1 MKRDSYMAAFK
12 VAALVIAAGALC
24 LLLLPS
30 YWIFLLTAVF
40 IIGMSLQSLGL
51 VVGRAG
57 MISLCQM
64 SFAGVGAWTVGYLN
78 LIGFPGGFFV
88 WLLIGGL
95 AALPFGLAIGLP
107 ALRLRGINLA
117 IVTLG
122 FAVAFGVVLGTIT
135 YPGQTSFKMVARPAG
150 FDSDQGYFI
159 LVLAIYGIVAI
170 TLEFVSRSRLG
181 ASWLA
186 VSHSERAAASLGVS
200 VPWAKLSAFA
210 ISAFIAGVSGGLL
223 AGYMGT
229 LLADNFS
236 MMQSLVLFA
245 VAIMVGAQF
254 PLGAI
259 LGGALIALFPELLR
273 RLNLPQDLG
282 SVFFGLGAVQALST
296 GETISETFMRLWGK
310 VMPKRAAKGQRASVE
325 ALPTARG
332 TIEVDTV
339 LEARDLTVRYGNV
352 VALNGA
358 SLSVP
363 KATVVGLIGPNGAG
377 KSTFVDALT
386 GYLYKYEGSVLFQGK
401 AMEGLT
407 PSERAHAGLRRTW
420 QTTRI
425 SPDLTVGEY
434 VNLASGGGLK
444 ETEIDAVLAWLDCPT
459 PQTPISAIDSGARRL
474 LDVAGV
480 VAARPPVI
488 LLDEPA
494 AGQSYAEAVML
505 GKRIAEIPARFGSS
519 VLLIE
524 HDMDLVRTACSQVTV
539 LDFGTVLAQ
548 GPTAQVLDMPVVKKA
563 YMGIDFEQEAAE

>member
-1 MKRDSYMAAFK
+1 MKRDSI
-12 VAALVIAAGALC
+12 IAAVKTAASIAAVGILC
-24 LLLLPS
+24 LLLLPP
-30 YWIFLLTAVF
+30 YWIFLVTAVF

-78 LIGFPGGFFV
+78 VIGFPGGLFV

-95 AALPFGLAIGLP
+95 AALPFGLVIGLP

-135 YPGQTSFKMVARPAG
+135 YPGQTSFKMVARPSG
-150 FDSDQGYFI
+150 FESDQGYFV
-159 LVLAIYGIVAI
+159 LVLVVYGIAAVA
-170 TLEFVSRSRLG
+170 LEFVSRSRLG

-200 VPWAKLSAFA
+200 VPRAKLSAFA

-259 LGGALIALFPELLR
+259 IGGVLVALFPELLR
-273 RLNLPQDLG
+273 RLSLPQDIG
-282 SVFFGLGAVQALST
+282 SVVFGIGAVQAMSA
-296 GETISETFMRLWGK
+296 GESISEALMRVMQK
-310 VMPKRAAKGQRASVE
+310 VAPKRSQTQSRSGAE
-325 ALPTARG
+325 ALPKAYEQT
-332 TIEVDTV
+332 TSETV

-358 SLSVP
+358 SLVVP
-363 KATVVGLIGPNGAG
+363 KASVVGLIGPNGAG
-377 KSTFVDALT
+377 KSTFVDAIT
-386 GYLYKYEGSVLFQGK
+386 GFLHSYEGQVLFQGQTVD
-401 AMEGLT
+401 ALQAA
-407 PSERAHAGLRRTW
+407 ERARAGMRRTW

-425 SPDLTVGEY
+425 APDLSVGDY
-434 VNLASGGGLK
+434 IHLASGGGL
-444 ETEIDAVLAWLDCPT
+444 TEQEVDAVLAWLDCPAAH
-459 PQTPISAIDSGARRL
+459 TPIRSIDSGARRL

-505 GKRIAEIPARFGSS
+505 GKRIAEIPERFGSS

-524 HDMDLVRTACSQVTV
+524 HDMDLVRSACSQVTV
-539 LDFGTVLAQ
+539 LDFGEVLAA
-548 GPTAQVLDMPVVKKA
+548 GPTSEVLEMAVVKKA

>member
-1 MKRDSYMAAFK
+1 MKRDSILAAAK
-12 VAALVIAAGALC
+12 TAAMVIIVGAASLA
-24 LLLLPS
+24 LLPS

-64 SFAGVGAWTVGYLN
+64 SFAGVGAWTVGWLN
-78 LIGFPGGFFV
+78 VMEFPGGLLV

-95 AALPFGLAIGLP
+95 AALPFGLIIGLP

-135 YPGQTSFKMVARPAG
+135 YPGQTSFKMVARPVG
-150 FDSDQGYFI
+150 FESDQGYFI
-159 LVLAIYGIVAI
+159 LVLAIYGIVAVA
-170 TLEFVSRSRLG
+170 LDFVSRSRLG

-200 VPWAKLSAFA
+200 VPLSKLSAFA
-210 ISAFIAGVSGGLL
+210 ISAFIAGISGGLL

-229 LLADNFS
+229 LLSENFS

-259 LGGALIALFPELLR
+259 VGGVLVALFPELLR
-273 RLNLPQDLG
+273 RLSLPQDLG
-282 SVFFGLGAVQALST
+282 SVLFGLGAVQALST
-296 GETISETFMRLWGK
+296 GETVSETFMRLGAKLMPNRK
-310 VMPKRAAKGQRASVE
+310 VTQAHADVS
-325 ALPTARG
+325 ALPPARTAEDAP
-332 TIEVDTV
+332 IA

-352 VALNGA
+352 VALNKA
-358 SLSVP
+358 NLVVP
-363 KATVVGLIGPNGAG
+363 KGKVVGLIGPNGAG
-377 KSTFVDALT
+377 KSTFVDAIT
-386 GYLYKYEGSVLFQGK
+386 GFLPQYEGNVFFQGE
-401 AMEGLT
+401 AVDALN
-407 PSERAHAGLRRTW
+407 PPQRAKAGLRRTW

-425 SPDLTVGEY
+425 SPDLTVGQY
-434 VNLASGGGLK
+434 INLASGGGLSDAQ
-444 ETEIDAVLAWLDCPT
+444 IDAVLAWLDCASA
-459 PQTPISAIDSGARRL
+459 QTPISAVDSGARRL

-505 GKRIAEIPARFGSS
+505 GKRIAEIPARFGCS

-539 LDFGTVLAQ
+539 LDFGSVLAA
-548 GPTAQVLDMPVVKKA
+548 GPTEEVLSNPVVKKA